1 MAPART
7 AASWAP
13 ALIMAGAVTQYLGA
27 ALAVHAFATLG
38 AAAVAWLRVA
48 WSAAL
53 LLAWRRPRRRAFDRS
68 RLRTLAAFG
77 TALAVMNLAFYLA
90 IDRLPLGTAVAIEFS
105 GPISVAALGSRRR
118 RDLLAVV
125 LAGAGV
131 VLLADVQWQAN
142 ALGVVFALGAAAMWA
157 GYIVWGRRVGAGGAV
172 AGLDGLAVATLVGA
186 VVIAPVGIAGLAGLD
201 RAADRPSPAL
211 GAALAAVA
219 LCVVVALCSNVVP
232 YALDQVVLAHVPA
245 AQFALLSSLLP
256 VTALAVGAV
265 VLAQTPTAV
274 EVVGVGLVVAGLL
287 SRSRT
292 APVPPVSGDP
302 PGGDRSP

>member
-142 ALGVVFALGAAAMWA
+142 ALGVLFALGAAAMWA
-157 GYIVWGRRVGAGGAV
+157 GYIVWGRRWAPAV
-172 AGLDGLAVATLVGA
+172 RWPASTAWRWPRSSA
-186 VVIAPVGIAGLAGLD
+186 
-201 RAADRPSPAL
+201 RWSSPRWASP
-211 GAALAAVA
+211 GWRG
-219 LCVVVALCSNVVP
+219 S
-232 YALDQVVLAHVPA
+232 
-245 AQFALLSSLLP
+245 
-256 VTALAVGAV
+256 T
-265 VLAQTPTAV
+265 
-274 EVVGVGLVVAGLL
+274 
-287 SRSRT
+287 
-292 APVPPVSGDP
+292 VPPTGRRRRWARRWPRWRCASWWHCARTSCPTPWTRWCWRTCP
-302 PGGDRSP
+302 PPSSPRCRRCCR